1 MCGIFGASRPVAR
14 EVLLEMAR
22 RLAHRGPDG
31 MAVSSQLGLVR
42 LAIVGVEA
50 PTQIFTQG
58 SVASVMNGEI
68 YNHRELGNS
77 GDQSDGSLIPK
88 LFVRDGASFVE
99 SLQGP
104 FAIAIQEGERLHLIR
119 DRLGKKPLYFTRLG
133 RTVFFAS
140 EQKALTTLPGFVARL
155 NERSVARYLRHGL
168 LDDGE
173 LLFEGLDRVAPG
185 EWVTVHRSGR
195 LERRRWWQPAASTA
209 SLERTFSRAVKDR
222 IPTEVPWAL
231 LLSGGL
237 DSTLVGAAARDSLQR
252 AVCMDAEGDVK
263 LARLAAKKLGVKL
276 EVVKLPEP
284 SEEHFERAL
293 FHLEQPDAYS
303 TWAMAPAV
311 LHLGRA
317 LRDGGSRV
325 ALMGEGADE
334 LFLGYAWDAM
344 QAALERGDEALPAD
358 AVRLLG
364 PRAAYFGLRHS
375 MAKLFSP
382 HPRARQVWLD
392 TASMTS
398 GDEEE
403 FVAPPGPTGARRRQR
418 IGLELDMLTLPV
430 LHADRLL
437 MASGVEARMP
447 FLDHRMVEL
456 ALSLAPHRLEAPGND
471 KMMLRALAKKWLPQ
485 WKAPKKKGFSAAAAP
500 SIEVL
505 HGMRAQLARSPSLT
519 TEQSFWK
526 KTARWKDPL
535 RAQVLWRHVV
545 LEKCVRI
552 LTRAP

>member
-1 MCGIFGASRPVAR
+1 MCGIFGASRPVSR
-14 EVLLEMAR
+14 EVLLEMGR

-31 MAVSSQLGLVR
+31 LAVSDQLGLVR

-50 PTQIFTQG
+50 PTQISTHG
-58 SVASVMNGEI
+58 AISAVMNGEI
-68 YNHRELGNS
+68 YNHRALGNS
-77 GDQSDGSLIPK
+77 PGRSDAAIIPELFAKHGDA
-88 LFVRDGASFVE
+88 FVD

-104 FAIAIQEGERLHLIR
+104 FAIAIQQGDRLHLIR
-119 DRLGKKPLYFTRLG
+119 DRLGKKPLFFTRLA
-133 RTVFFAS
+133 RTIFFAS
-140 EQKALTTLPGFVARL
+140 EQKALTRLPGFVARL
-155 NERSVARYLRHGL
+155 NEPNVARYLRRGL
-168 LDDGE
+168 LDDDE

-195 LERRRWWQPAASTA
+195 VERRRWWQPKTSKAR
-209 SLERTFSRAVKDR
+209 LEPTFLRAVKDR

-237 DSTLVGAAARDSLQR
+237 DSTLIGAAARGSLQR
-252 AVCMDAEGDVK
+252 AVCMDSEGDVT
-263 LARLAAKKLGVKL
+263 LARKAARELGVPL
-276 EVVKLPEP
+276 EVVKLPAP

-317 LRDGGSRV
+317 LREGGSRV

-334 LFLGYAWDAM
+334 AFLGYAWDAM

-364 PRAAYFGLRHS
+364 PRAAYFSLQHS
-375 MAKLFSP
+375 MAKVFSP

-398 GDEEE
+398 GPDEP
-403 FVAPPGPTGARRRQR
+403 FVAPQASSGARRRQR

-447 FLDHRMVEL
+447 FLDHRVVEL
-456 ALSLAPHRLEAPGND
+456 ALSMAPHRLEAPGTD
-471 KMMLRALAKKWLPQ
+471 KLVLRELAAKWMPR

-500 SIEVL
+500 SLEVL
-505 HGMRAQLARSPSLT
+505 HGMRAQLARGSSLT
-519 TEQSFWK
+519 VDPSFWK
-526 KTARWKDPL
+526 KTARWKDPV
-535 RAQVLWRHVV
+535 RAHLLWRHVV
-545 LEKCVRI
+545 LEKSVQS
-552 LTRAP
+552 LTK